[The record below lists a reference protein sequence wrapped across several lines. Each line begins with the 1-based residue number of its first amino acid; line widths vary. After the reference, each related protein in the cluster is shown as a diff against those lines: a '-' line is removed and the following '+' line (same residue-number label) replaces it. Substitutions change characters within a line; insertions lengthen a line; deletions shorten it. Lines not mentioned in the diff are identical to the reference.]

1 MISAKRWTTRS
12 ATVRTNNSKNMQAT
26 SQLVFVYGTL
36 RRGGSNHF
44 RMAGAE
50 FVAAGTITGR
60 MYRIDW
66 YPGLVL
72 DDAGDEIHGDLYAVG
87 PELLDAVD
95 RFEGL
100 SAGEIEGSEYRR
112 VQTSVVQQD
121 SQVRLAWVW
130 EWCGITEESQRLADG
145 DWLKVE

>member
-1 MISAKRWTTRS
+1 MDPSP
-12 ATVRTNNSKNMQAT
+12 
-26 SQLVFVYGTL
+26 QLVFVYGTL

-50 FVAAGTITGR
+50 FVAQGTITGR

-72 DDAGDEIHGDLYAVG
+72 DDTGDEIHGEAYSVG
-87 PELLDAVD
+87 PDLLSSLDI
-95 RFEGL
+95 FEGL

-112 VQTSVVQQD
+112 VQTTVVQQD
-121 SQVRLAWVW
+121 SRTLTAWVW
-130 EWCGITEESQRLADG
+130 EWLGLTHESQRITDG
-145 DWLKVE
+145 DWLKTE

>member
-1 MISAKRWTTRS
+1 MDSS
-12 ATVRTNNSKNMQAT
+12 PQ
-26 SQLVFVYGTL
+26 QVFVYGTL

-72 DDAGDEIHGDLYAVG
+72 DEAGDEIHGEVFSVRPDQLSA
-87 PELLDAVD
+87 LDV
-95 RFEGL
+95 FEGL

-112 VQTSVVQQD
+112 VQTTVVQRD
-121 SQVRLAWVW
+121 SQTLTAWVW
-130 EWCGITEESQRLADG
+130 EWLGLTDESQRLADG
-145 DWLKVE
+145 DWLKTE

>member
-1 MISAKRWTTRS
+1 M
-12 ATVRTNNSKNMQAT
+12 NQAT
-26 SQLVFVYGTL
+26 SSQTVFVYGTL

-50 FVAAGTITGR
+50 FVSSGTIRGR

-72 DDAGDEIHGDLYAVG
+72 DESAGEIHGEAYLVG
-87 PELLDAVD
+87 AEQLEALD

-100 SAGEIEGSEYRR
+100 SAGEFQGSEYRR
-112 VQTSVVQQD
+112 VQTMVVRQD
-121 SQVRLAWVW
+121 SQTLTAWVW
-130 EWCGITEESQRLADG
+130 EWLGIVDERQRVSDG